1 MKQLLLFFT
10 LLIFTSFNLKAQ
22 ILWQNTIGGNTF
34 DDVEDVINTSDGG
47 FLIIGVSESNI
58 SGDKTENS
66 RGSSDYWIVKTNNLG
81 VVLWDKTFGGS
92 GEDFPVSAIE
102 TSDGGFVIVGDSNSN
117 MSGDK
122 SENSKGGFDFW
133 IVKINSAGT
142 KLWDKTFGGSDDEYG
157 VTVRENASNELVIA
171 GDSFSNISG
180 DKSENSRGFTDAWI
194 IKTSSTGTLIWDK
207 TLGGDAD
214 EELIGIELTADS
226 GYIIGVIAE
235 SGISGDKTVNTSN
248 NEDYWVVK
256 LSSTNTIDWQKNYG
270 GTSTSVSALS
280 TLIKTSDGGY
290 LLAGDSDSN
299 IGGEKTENTN
309 GGTDLWFIKTD
320 NTGTIQ
326 WQNTIGGSDDEYT
339 PYGFEKSSGGY
350 VFAAETLSN
359 ISGDKTENSVSN
371 DIWLIELDSNGN
383 LIADKTYGTNSTEY
397 PEQILQT
404 SDGNYVV
411 VSTVDELSGDNTE
424 APNGDTDYWL
434 FKVDKSTLSLNS
446 IKSALKINIY
456 PNPTE
461 AYLNIN
467 SKSVIEYA
475 EIFDITGKLISK
487 IESPNKAINV
497 SDLSKGMYLIKLS
510 SQNKTVTKR
519 IIKQ

>member
-1 MKQLLLFFT
+1 MKQLLPFFT
-10 LLIFTSFNLKAQ
+10 LLIITSFNLQAQ

-34 DDVEDVINTSDGG
+34 DNVEDVINTSDGG

-122 SENSKGGFDFW
+122 SENS
-133 IVKINSAGT
+133 N
-142 KLWDKTFGGSDDEYG
+142 GGSDDEY
-157 VTVRENASNELVIA
+157 R
-171 GDSFSNISG
+171 
-180 DKSENSRGFTDAWI
+180 
-194 IKTSSTGTLIWDK
+194 
-207 TLGGDAD
+207 
-214 EELIGIELTADS
+214 
-226 GYIIGVIAE
+226 
-235 SGISGDKTVNTSN
+235 
-248 NEDYWVVK
+248 
-256 LSSTNTIDWQKNYG
+256 
-270 GTSTSVSALS
+270 
-280 TLIKTSDGGY
+280 
-290 LLAGDSDSN
+290 
-299 IGGEKTENTN
+299 
-309 GGTDLWFIKTD
+309 
-320 NTGTIQ
+320 
-326 WQNTIGGSDDEYT
+326 

-350 VFAAETLSN
+350 VFAAETLSI
-359 ISGDKTENSVSN
+359 ISGDKSENSASN

-411 VSTVDELSGDNTE
+411 VSSVDELSGDNTE

-456 PNPTE
+456 PIPTE
-461 AYLNIN
+461 GYLNIN
-467 SKSVIEYA
+467 SKSEIEYA
-475 EIFDITGKLISK
+475 EIFDITGKVISK
-487 IESPNKAINV
+487 IESPNKAINI
-497 SDLSKGMYLIKLS
+497 SELSKGMYLIKLS
-510 SQNKTVTKR
+510 SQNKTVIKR